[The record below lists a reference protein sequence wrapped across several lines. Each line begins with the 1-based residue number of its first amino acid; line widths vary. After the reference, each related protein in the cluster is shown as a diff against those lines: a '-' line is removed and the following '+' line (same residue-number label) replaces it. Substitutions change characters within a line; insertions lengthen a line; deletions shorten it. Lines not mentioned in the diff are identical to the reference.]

1 MSPPQYSDNDPLW
14 RECRERAN
22 SYLLAHGL
30 TDTERRN
37 QIVEALLQR
46 SRAHQLL
53 DGSES
58 PLSTTF
64 SVLEAE
70 MARWFRQI
78 PALDA
83 IPDQALLITGR
94 LFWHLGHPDHR
105 WSNQFLSRETLSND
119 LYHHL
124 ATLDSLWPPELNVS
138 VMIPREPP
146 VAQVEVTGMA
156 PEASWN
162 HLLVVLA
169 TFLVAAATLWQL
181 L

>member
-1 MSPPQYSDNDPLW
+1 MNNPVQPESEDQW
-14 RECRERAN
+14 RECHERVD

-30 TDTERRN
+30 NDPERRH
-37 QIVEALLQR
+37 QIVTVVLHQA
-46 SRAHQLL
+46 RAQHLL
-53 DGSES
+53 DRSQS
-58 PLSTTF
+58 CLATTF

-83 IPDQALLITGR
+83 IPDQALLVTGR
-94 LFWHLGHPDHR
+94 LFWRLGHPDHR
-105 WSNQFLSRETLSND
+105 WSNQFLSRETRSGELSSR
-119 LYHHL
+119 L
-124 ATLDSLWPPELNVS
+124 ATLDSLWPPDLNIS

-146 VAQVEVTGMA
+146 VAREEPTD
-156 PEASWN
+156 PSPPASWN
-162 HLLVVLA
+162 PLLVALA